1 VSGSLQR
8 DRARFD
14 DVLEAAADLA
24 RRYLGEV
31 DTRPAGLAPTTHPLL
46 HLPDEGHGGR
56 RAIEAFAERYYD
68 ELTASA
74 GPRSFGYVVGGGTPA
89 AVAGD
94 WLTAAFDQD
103 NGEGVTAHLETEA
116 VHLLRQ
122 LFALPDAHAGVLV
135 TGATMANVAGL
146 AAARQWLGR
155 QRGVD
160 VARDGVLALGPVRVL
175 SGRPHGSIYKALAI
189 LGLGRGA
196 VVEVPC
202 LTGTEAIDPAA
213 LEALLRGHSGEPCVV
228 VGNAGTVNATSFDD
242 LTALARMKEQHG
254 FWLHVDGAFGL
265 FAACAPAYAH
275 LVAGVEAADSIAV
288 DCHKWLN
295 VPYDCGA
302 VFTRHPELQRE
313 AFVTTNAAYLRDP
326 SDVIDYMNRTPETS
340 RRLRAL
346 PVWIT
351 LMAYG
356 RAGYREIVER
366 DCAAA
371 QALAKRV
378 EGSKEFRL
386 LAPCNFNVT
395 CFALRDRP
403 ERTGQVLD
411 RLTAEGTA
419 FMTRTVYDGTP
430 GIRAAFCN
438 WRTTE
443 RDVERAYEALVR
455 CVAP

>member
-1 VSGSLQR
+1 VIGPLEHDHSGFDAVL
-8 DRARFD
+8 RAA
-14 DVLEAAADLA
+14 VELA

-31 DTRPAGLAPTTHPLL
+31 DSRPAGLSPTSHPLL
-46 HLPDEGHGGR
+46 HLPDEGRGGQK
-56 RAIEAFAERYYD
+56 AIEAFAERYYD

-74 GPRSFGYVVGGGTPA
+74 GPRSFGYVVGGATPA

-116 VHLLRQ
+116 VHMLRQ
-122 LFALPDAHAGVLV
+122 LFTLPEAQSGVLV

-155 QRGVD
+155 RRGVD
-160 VARDGVLALGPVRVL
+160 VARDGVSALGVVRVL

-189 LGLGRGA
+189 LGLGRDS
-196 VVEVPC
+196 VIEVPC
-202 LTGTEAIDPAA
+202 LLGTEAVDPGA
-213 LEALLRGHSGEPCVV
+213 LEALLREQSGQPCVV

-242 LTALARMKEQHG
+242 LTALARLREKHG

-265 FAACAPAYAH
+265 FAACAPDYAH
-275 LVAGVEAADSIAV
+275 LVAGVETADSIAV

-302 VFTRHPELQRE
+302 VFTRHPQLQRE
-313 AFVTTNAAYLRDP
+313 VFVNANAAYLRDP

-371 QALAKRV
+371 RTLAKRV
-378 EGSKEFRL
+378 EGSKNFRL
-386 LAPCNFNVT
+386 LAPCTLNVA

-403 ERTGQVLD
+403 ERTEEVLD
-411 RLTAEGTA
+411 RLTSDGTA
-419 FMTRTVYDGTP
+419 FMTRTVYAGTP
-430 GIRAAFCN
+430 AIRAAFCN

-443 RDVERAYEALVR
+443 RDVERAWEALVR

>member
-1 VSGSLQR
+1 
-8 DRARFD
+8 
-14 DVLEAAADLA
+14 
-24 RRYLGEV
+24 
-31 DTRPAGLAPTTHPLL
+31 
-46 HLPDEGHGGR
+46 
-56 RAIEAFAERYYD
+56 
-68 ELTASA
+68 
-74 GPRSFGYVVGGGTPA
+74 
-89 AVAGD
+89 
-94 WLTAAFDQD
+94 
-103 NGEGVTAHLETEA
+103 
-116 VHLLRQ
+116 
-122 LFALPDAHAGVLV
+122 
-135 TGATMANVAGL
+135 
-146 AAARQWLGR
+146 
-155 QRGVD
+155 
-160 VARDGVLALGPVRVL
+160 
-175 SGRPHGSIYKALAI
+175 
-189 LGLGRGA
+189 
-196 VVEVPC
+196 
-202 LTGTEAIDPAA
+202 
-213 LEALLRGHSGEPCVV
+213 
-228 VGNAGTVNATSFDD
+228 
-242 LTALARMKEQHG
+242 
-254 FWLHVDGAFGL
+254 VDGAFGL
-265 FAACAPAYAH
+265 FAACAPDYVH

-313 AFVTTNAAYLRDP
+313 VFVTANAAYLRDP

-371 QALAKRV
+371 QALARRI

-386 LAPCNFNVT
+386 LAPCSFNVA

-403 ERTGQVLD
+403 ERTGEVLD
-411 RLTAEGTA
+411 RLTADGTA

-443 RDVERAYEALVR
+443 RDVERAWEALVR